1 MRKALAVGLT
11 VGAAGAGFVAWRSRI
26 PTEQRDGWGRRLMNE
41 RIAPALM
48 ERGLAR
54 GEHARTG
61 IVEHVGRSSGTVRRT
76 LIYPVPLGNQFAVPL
91 PYGPEAHWP
100 KNVLA
105 AGGARL
111 EYRGRTYELVNPRP
125 VGWAEI
131 EDMPRSDALIGRLIG
146 GRFLVADVASS
157 HRGWVR
163 TGRHLTV
170 CPEKRTALFGRP
182 TGSSPGRC
190 RVGRSGWY

>member
-11 VGAAGAGFVAWRSRI
+11 VGVAGAGYLAWRSRI
-26 PTEQRDGWGRRLMNE
+26 PTEQRDRWGRRLMNE

-48 ERGLAR
+48 GLGLAR
-54 GEHARTG
+54 GEHARTV

-76 LIYPVPLGNQFAVPL
+76 LIYPVLLGDRFAVPL

-105 AGGARL
+105 AGRARL
-111 EYRGRTYELVNPRP
+111 EYRGRIYELVNPRP

-146 GRFLVADVASS
+146 GRFLVADVAS
-157 HRGWVR
+157 
-163 TGRHLTV
+163 LTEGGFESAAV
-170 CPEKRTALFGRP
+170 
-182 TGSSPGRC
+182 
-190 RVGRSGWY
+190 

>member
-1 MRKALAVGLT
+1 MRRALAVGLT
-11 VGAAGAGFVAWRSRI
+11 VGAAAAGFVAWRSRI
-26 PTEQRDGWGRRLMNE
+26 PTEQRDRWGRRLMNE

-48 ERGLAR
+48 ELGLAR

-76 LIYPVPLGNQFAVPL
+76 MIYPVPLGNQFAVPL

-105 AGGARL
+105 AGRARL
-111 EYRGRTYELVNPRP
+111 EYRGRIYELVNPRS

-131 EDMPRSDALIGRLIG
+131 EDLPRSDALIGRLIG
-146 GRFLVADVASS
+146 GRFLVADVASVTE
-157 HRGWVR
+157 G
-163 TGRHLTV
+163 GFE
-170 CPEKRTALFGRP
+170 PAAI
-182 TGSSPGRC
+182 
-190 RVGRSGWY
+190 

>member
-1 MRKALAVGLT
+1 MRTALAVGLT
-11 VGAAGAGFVAWRSRI
+11 VGAVGAGYVVWRSRI
-26 PTEQRDGWGRRLMNE
+26 PTEQRDRWERRLMNE

-61 IVEHVGRSSGTVRRT
+61 IVEHLGRSSGTVRRT
-76 LIYPVPLGNQFAVPL
+76 LIYPVPLGDRFAVPL

-105 AGGARL
+105 AGRARL

-125 VGWAEI
+125 IRWAEI
-131 EDMPRSDALIGRLIG
+131 EGMPWSDALIGRLIG
-146 GRFLVADVASS
+146 GRFLVVDVVSVTEGGFEPAA
-157 HRGWVR
+157 V
-163 TGRHLTV
+163 
-170 CPEKRTALFGRP
+170 
-182 TGSSPGRC
+182 
-190 RVGRSGWY
+190 

>member
-1 MRKALAVGLT
+1 MRRALAVGLT
-11 VGAAGAGFVAWRSRI
+11 VAAAGAGYVAWRSRI
-26 PTEQRDGWGRRLMNE
+26 PTEQRDRWGRRLMNE

-54 GEHARTG
+54 GEHAGIG

-76 LIYPVPLGNQFAVPL
+76 LVHPVPLGDRFAVPL
-91 PYGPEAHWP
+91 PYGAEAHWP

-105 AGGARL
+105 AGRARL

-131 EDMPRSDALIGRLIG
+131 EDMPRSEALIGRLIG
-146 GRFLVADVASS
+146 GRFLVADVASVAE
-157 HRGWVR
+157 RGFESASV
-163 TGRHLTV
+163 
-170 CPEKRTALFGRP
+170 
-182 TGSSPGRC
+182 
-190 RVGRSGWY
+190 